1 MHRTGSLPILILAA
15 AALARGPVAA
25 AAAEPPVWELRP
37 YRIQVLV
44 GVASRPELAARWP
57 AALAARLT
65 ERILALQGAAWDAT
79 VAPAPPALQQA
90 MAASL
95 AGVTADAL
103 PKDSLDADKVMLV
116 QVSAVAAG
124 GGYQVAARE
133 FDTATGLWS
142 AVVVRPVRQ
151 LSKLP
156 DLALAAIFQAFAPLA
171 RVSAVDGHR
180 VVLRLRASALKP
192 HDPELAP
199 VRPGAVFRLAARKV
213 AGQDAAK
220 PAVAIPWTFCTVEE
234 VAEEEL
240 RGRLETGLR
249 DPLPERWETAI
260 EVLALGVVPPRQA
273 TVLTLNST
281 SQPPQPLAGYD
292 IYASPA
298 AAEEPVLLGRTDRR
312 GSLRVAPAGDQLL
325 QILLVKHGEQR
336 LARLPMVAGL
346 EPQLTLSVSDDDGLI
361 ELEGLFAGLRDA
373 AVDLAVR
380 REVLL
385 SRLKAR
391 IAAGRLDEAKPLLKE
406 LRGLP
411 GAQDLLTLRASE
423 LKKNLAGTAASQ
435 AKIDAGLREFQKVLD
450 SQLDAKAMDKLAV
463 QLEKPPP
470 KPKKP

>member
-312 GSLRVAPAGDQLL
+312 GSLRGAGGRSASANPPGQARRAAAGPVADGRRAG
-325 QILLVKHGEQR
+325 
-336 LARLPMVAGL
+336 
-346 EPQLTLSVSDDDGLI
+346 
-361 ELEGLFAGLRDA
+361 A
-373 AVDLAVR
+373 ATDAVR
-380 REVLL
+380 RRRRQPDRV
-385 SRLKAR
+385 RGPVCRPAR
-391 IAAGRLDEAKPLLKE
+391 CGRRPGGPPRGVAEPIEGPHRRRSARRGQTALEGIAGCPAPRTCSLC
-406 LRGLP
+406 GLP
-411 GAQDLLTLRASE
+411 S
-423 LKKNLAGTAASQ
+423 
-435 AKIDAGLREFQKVLD
+435 
-450 SQLDAKAMDKLAV
+450 
-463 QLEKPPP
+463 
-470 KPKKP
+470 